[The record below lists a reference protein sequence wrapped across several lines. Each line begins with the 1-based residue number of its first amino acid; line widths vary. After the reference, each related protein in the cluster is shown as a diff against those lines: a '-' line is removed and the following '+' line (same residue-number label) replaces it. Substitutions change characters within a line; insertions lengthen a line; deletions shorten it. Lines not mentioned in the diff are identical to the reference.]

1 MHTKTFF
8 SFFLFVLAAA
18 GYAAPSRVAVVPASG
33 RAALE
38 QLAHAG
44 VLEYC
49 RTDGFVFVKPAASL
63 TGLTSSVELSLSIG
77 TATYLVYASHARS
90 QLPGRVLWQD
100 GSTLLMQLSP
110 AEAAAVSRLGAELQQ
125 LPDKPHPI
133 RLAPARSYPLGPEAD
148 TLIQRLIARVSQDS
162 IRKQIQRLQ
171 DFHTRYTLA
180 ESCRAAEQYVFD
192 YFTTLGMDSVE
203 LDTWYAQGERN
214 VVGTIVGRR
223 NPEKIAIICGH
234 MDCTSEDPNNYAPG
248 AEDNASGTA
257 MALEAAR
264 VLAGEDL
271 DQTVKFIA
279 FTGEEQGLIGSY
291 HYAEA
296 MRNMNA
302 DITGALNFDMI
313 AWPGGQF
320 GVAIFC
326 DEFSYGLAQLE
337 DHLAELYTTLDHA
350 IVVGSYGSD
359 QLSFQDYGYPATAGA
374 EYGSGYPYYH
384 TTGDTIG
391 NLSMPLAAE
400 VAKMGIAGLVTMAM
414 SPSAPDS
421 FRLWDVGT
429 GGALEATWKEN
440 TESDLAGYRL
450 MWGTTSG
457 VYTDSLLV
465 GRVSHQRI
473 SGLVDGTRYYAT
485 IVALD
490 SAGHESGPAP
500 EQNAIPGTQPLAPH
514 GVSVLP
520 FFGGMAPAWLHNTEL
535 DLAGYNVY
543 RSTVSGS
550 GYAKVNGALVAD
562 TTYRDSGLMSDTMYY
577 YVITAVDSSANEGPH
592 SAEVRGKPITL
603 DHGILLVDETRDGNG
618 QRGSPSDAQQD
629 AFYHALLRGT
639 RYADWNVA
647 TDSVP
652 QAGDVGPYSTLVWH
666 ADDYTQQRIHPAV
679 PGLVNYL
686 RYGGNLWLVGWKPML
701 GVMGSGGYPFTF
713 SAGQMPYD
721 NLHLAGAGECA
732 SNNFLGAAGQ
742 SGYPDVAIDSTKLY
756 ASLEGRLPYVDV
768 LYPRDADTVL
778 TFNAALG
785 DSFQDK
791 PVGVRWLAGGLS
803 PHGGCPQNLSA
814 GKVVCFGFPLYY
826 TVESE
831 AWVLARKVLDDLGE
845 PYGIE
850 EVTKSQVEMTKELPT
865 VVRNILFLP
874 LSPFTIHSSLFDM
887 TGRAVMSL
895 RPGANDVRGLAPGV
909 YFVREEPQA
918 SSLKPRAIR
927 KVILTK

>member
-1 MHTKTFF
+1 MHTKTFC
-8 SFFLFVLAAA
+8 SFFLVVLAAA
-18 GYAAPSRVAVVPASG
+18 GYAAPSRIAVVPASG
-33 RAALE
+33 RAALA
-38 QLAHAG
+38 QLARAG
-44 VLEYC
+44 VLEYA
-49 RTDGFVFVKPAASL
+49 RTGGFVFVKPAAGL
-63 TGLTSSVELSLSIG
+63 AGLTSSIELSLSTG
-77 TATYLVYASHARS
+77 KATYLVYASHARS

-110 AEAAAVSRLGAELQQ
+110 AEADAVSRLGGELQR

-133 RLAPARSYPLGPEAD
+133 RLAPERSYPLGPEAD
-148 TLIQRLIARVSQDS
+148 TLIERLLADVSADS
-162 IRKQIQRLQ
+162 IRNQIQRLQ
-171 DFHTRYTLA
+171 DFQTRYSPA
-180 ESCRAAEQYVFD
+180 ESCRSAEQYVFD
-192 YFTTLGMDSVE
+192 YFTSLGLDSVE
-203 LDTWYAQGERN
+203 LDTFQLWGGRIARN
-214 VVGTIVGRR
+214 VVGTIVGHRD
-223 NPEKIAIICGH
+223 PEKISIICGH
-234 MDCTSEDPNNYAPG
+234 LDGTSEDPDNNAPG

-257 MALEAAR
+257 MAIEAAR
-264 VLAGEDL
+264 VLAGEEL

-279 FTGEEQGLIGSY
+279 FPGEEQGLIGSF

-296 MRNMNA
+296 MRSINA
-302 DITGALNFDMI
+302 DITGVLNFDMI
-313 AWPGGQF
+313 AWPGGQN

-326 DEFSYGLAQLE
+326 DSASYGLAQLE
-337 DHLAELYTTLDHA
+337 GHMAELYTTLDHA
-350 IVVGSYGSD
+350 VVVGSYGSD
-359 QLSFQDYGYPATAGA
+359 QLSFHEYGYEATAGA
-374 EYGSGYPYYH
+374 EYGSGYPFYH

-421 FRLWDVGT
+421 FRLWDAGT

-500 EQNAIPGTQPLAPH
+500 EQSAIPGVQPLAPG
-514 GVSVLP
+514 GVSALP
-520 FFGGMAPAWLHNTEL
+520 FFGGMAPTWLHNTEL

-550 GYAKVNGALVAD
+550 GYAKVNGTLVVD

-577 YVITAVDSSANEGPH
+577 YIITAVDSSANESPH
-592 SAEVRGKPITL
+592 SAQVRGKPITL

-639 RYADWNVA
+639 RLSDWDVA
-647 TDSVP
+647 TESVP

-666 ADDYTQQRIHPAV
+666 ADDYTQQRVRPAV

-686 RYGGNLWLVGWKPML
+686 RYGGKLWLVGWKPML
-701 GVMGSGGYPFTF
+701 GLMDSGGYPFTF

-721 NLHLAGAGECA
+721 ELHLAGSGQCTEM
-732 SNNFLGAAGQ
+732 NFVGATGL
-742 SGYPDVAIDSTKLY
+742 SGYPDITIDSTKVY
-756 ASLEGRLPYVDV
+756 ASFEGKLPYVDV
-768 LYPRDADTVL
+768 LHPRDADTVL

-791 PVGVRWLAGGLS
+791 PVGIRWLTG
-803 PHGGCPQNLSA
+803 P
-814 GKVVCFGFPLYY
+814 GKIVCFGFPLYY

-831 AWVLARKVLDDLGE
+831 AFVLARKVLDDLGE

-850 EVTKSQVEMTKELPT
+850 EVTKSQVEMTKPLPT
-865 VVRNILFLP
+865 VVRGLLNLQAANCKLQTSYSL
-874 LSPFTIHSSLFDM
+874 LSVD
-887 TGRAVMSL
+887 GRRVLTL
-895 RPGANDVRGLAPGV
+895 RPGANDVRRLAPGV

-918 SSLKPRAIR
+918 ASLKPQAIR
-927 KVILTK
+927 KVVLTK

>member
-1 MHTKTFF
+1 MKTRIFYC
-8 SFFLFVLAAA
+8 FLLAALA
-18 GYAAPSRVAVVPASG
+18 VSGYAAPSRIAVVPASG
-33 RAALE
+33 RTALE
-38 QLAHAG
+38 QLAQAG
-44 VLEYC
+44 VLEYVH
-49 RTDGFVFVKPAASL
+49 TEGFVFAKPSA
-63 TGLTSSVELSLSIG
+63 GLVARTSALEFSLSPDG
-77 TATYLVYASHARS
+77 ATYLVYASHARS
-90 QLPGRVLWQD
+90 QMPGVVLWQD

-110 AEAAAVSRLGAELQQ
+110 AEADAASRLGAELQR
-125 LPDKPHPI
+125 LPDQPHPI
-133 RLAPARSYPLGPEAD
+133 RLAPARAFSLRPDAD
-148 TLIQRLIARVSQDS
+148 TLIERLIARVSQDS

-171 DFHTRYTLA
+171 DFRTRYTPA

-192 YFTTLGMDSVE
+192 YFTALGLDSVE
-203 LDTWYAQGERN
+203 LDTWYVEGERN

-223 NPEKIAIICGH
+223 NPEKVAIICGH
-234 MDCTSEDPNNYAPG
+234 MDCTSENPNSYAPG

-279 FTGEEQGLIGSY
+279 FTGEEQGLVGSY
-291 HYAEA
+291 HYAET
-296 MRNMNA
+296 MRNINA
-302 DITGALNFDMI
+302 YITGALNFDMI

-326 DEFSYGLAQLE
+326 DSASYGLAELE
-337 DHLAELYTTLDHA
+337 GHMAELYTTLDHA
-350 IVVGSYGSD
+350 VVVGSYGSD
-359 QLSFQDYGYPATAGA
+359 QLSFQAYGYPATAGA

-400 VAKMGIAGLVTMAM
+400 VARMGIAGLVTMAM
-414 SPSAPDS
+414 APSPPDS
-421 FRLWDVGT
+421 FRLWDAGT

-465 GRVSHQRI
+465 GRTSHQRI
-473 SGLVDGTRYYAT
+473 SGLVDGTHYYAT

-500 EQNAIPGTQPLAPH
+500 EQNAVPGVLPLAPH
-514 GVSVLP
+514 AVSVLP
-520 FFGGMAPAWLHNTEL
+520 FFYGLAPAWHRNTEL

-550 GYAKVNGALVAD
+550 GYAKVNGTLDAD
-562 TTYRDSGLMSDTMYY
+562 TTLRDSGLMSDTMYY
-577 YVITAVDSSANEGPH
+577 YVITAVDSNANESPH

-618 QRGSPSDAQQD
+618 QRGMPSDAQQD

-639 RYADWNVA
+639 RYADWDVA
-647 TDSVP
+647 TESVP

-666 ADDYTQQRIHPAV
+666 ADEYTQQRIHPAV

-686 RYGGNLWLVGWKPML
+686 KYGGKLWLVGWKPML

-721 NLHLAGAGECA
+721 ELHLARAGECPDF
-732 SNNFLGAAGQ
+732 NFMGANGQ
-742 SGYPDVAIDSTKLY
+742 SGYPDIAIDSTKLFT
-756 ASLEGRLPYVDV
+756 SFEGKFPYVDV

-778 TFNAALG
+778 TFNAASG

-791 PVGVRWLAGGLS
+791 PVGVRWLAG
-803 PHGGCPQNLSA
+803 P
-814 GKVVCFGFPLYY
+814 GKAVSFGFPLYY
-826 TVESE
+826 TVESQ
-831 AWVLARKVLDDLGE
+831 AFVLARKVLDDLGE

-850 EVTKSQVEMTKELPT
+850 EGTKPQVGMTKALPT
-865 VVRNILFLP
+865 VVRGVLFMPEASNLKP
-874 LSPFTIHSSLFDM
+874 QATSCLLDIS
-887 TGRAVMSL
+887 GRKVLDL
-895 RPGANDVRGLAPGV
+895 RSGANDVSGLAPGV
-909 YFVREEPQA
+909 YFVRAVSRELSA
-918 SSLKPRAIR
+918 VGCHKF
-927 KVILTK
+927 VLTK